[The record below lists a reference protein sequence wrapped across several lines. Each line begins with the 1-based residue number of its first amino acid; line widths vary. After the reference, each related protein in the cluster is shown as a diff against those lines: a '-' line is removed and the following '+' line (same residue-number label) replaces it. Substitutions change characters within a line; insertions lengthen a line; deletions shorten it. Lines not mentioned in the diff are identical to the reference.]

1 MRANVRAFTLLGAPP
16 TGASGG
22 LEPSAALTAKRLEA
36 RLECF
41 RESPSTGS
49 AAPSRR
55 RCAASGSVTST
66 RPATEVGWP
75 EALSRDVPLARALAI
90 GADWRLIQKA
100 LVSLLA
106 GNFGELLVTLL
117 AGVVGLPLPLLPLQ
131 LL

>member
-1 MRANVRAFTLLGAPP
+1 MLPRVAIHRFCCALAKALRGVRVCHLNSAGH
-16 TGASGG
+16 GG
-22 LEPSAALTAKRLEA
+22 GVA
-36 RLECF
+36 
-41 RESPSTGS
+41 
-49 AAPSRR
+49 
-55 RCAASGSVTST
+55 
-66 RPATEVGWP
+66 